1 MSGAHPPGFAR
12 NRALRSNARSR
23 NPESSGQ
30 GVGAGGGFQSL
41 STTLGWGETSVCQFG
56 GGEERF
62 NSEHAKFS
70 NNNGK
75 INRYLLKFKDF
86 NIRLMGSFCQYHW
99 QNKNRR
105 NRKHGRQGKSMVLAK
120 P

>member
-1 MSGAHPPGFAR
+1 VG
-12 NRALRSNARSR
+12 RALGREASFSGPLPPPWDGVKRASV
-23 NPESSGQ
+23 SS
-30 GVGAGGGFQSL
+30 VA
-41 STTLGWGETSVCQFG
+41 
-56 GGEERF
+56 EREGF